1 MNLAH
6 LVRACNFKFSFL
18 QSSFICF
25 LKVKLLSIVIRRD
38 FSLELPSITELLIL
52 TDFELKGDQNKV
64 HFEAFGT
71 SHSIFVN
78 FGYLVIFFGIC
89 SVIVIDYIVV

>member
-6 LVRACNFKFSFL
+6 LIRVCNFKFPFL

-25 LKVKLLSIVIRRD
+25 SIVKLLSILMPRN

-52 TDFELKGDQNKV
+52 MDFPLKGDK
-64 HFEAFGT
+64 
-71 SHSIFVN
+71 
-78 FGYLVIFFGIC
+78 YK
-89 SVIVIDYIVV
+89 

>member
-6 LVRACNFKFSFL
+6 LVGACNFKFPFL

-25 LKVKLLSIVIRRD
+25 SKVKLLSIAMPRN

-52 TDFELKGDQNKV
+52 MDFALKGDKNK
-64 HFEAFGT
+64 
-71 SHSIFVN
+71 
-78 FGYLVIFFGIC
+78 
-89 SVIVIDYIVV
+89 